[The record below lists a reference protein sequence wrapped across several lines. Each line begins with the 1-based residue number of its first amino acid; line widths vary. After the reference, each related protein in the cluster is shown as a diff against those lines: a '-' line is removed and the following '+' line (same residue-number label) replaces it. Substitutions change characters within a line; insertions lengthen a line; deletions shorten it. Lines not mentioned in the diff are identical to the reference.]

1 MQPSGKSLFVTLLT
15 VCSLATLPV
24 ATGRAAESEGGM
36 DHSQHAGHHHMT
48 AEQLATLRAKI
59 ELYAGYTDEQIM
71 ASMARMQDS
80 EEYLSPAETRDAV
93 GILALGHGYGDIG
106 NGQFKAGYRTVAVEH
121 PTAVAL
127 GMSMMDSAH
136 IQKAVNELEAAGA
149 KTIVVLPTEVGQSTS
164 LVRQWHYIFGRIDES
179 SYLDVPRVESGARIV
194 IAQTPTNSPL
204 VGEILADNVKAV
216 SRDPASE
223 AVVLIAH
230 GPEDPDDN
238 VKELANLGRQA
249 ETVKRGTGVAEI
261 IYGTLQDD
269 APPAVRQAN
278 VDQLREQMQ
287 SLEAKGKRLI
297 VAPVLMTSQGGVTG
311 RIKRDLDG
319 LDYELIDKG
328 ITEHA
333 LFKTWIEDT
342 VATSVAAAN

>member
-1 MQPSGKSLFVTLLT
+1 VHQLSQRLPISLLAACLL
-15 VCSLATLPV
+15 VSV
-24 ATGRAAESEGGM
+24 AGTPARAAETETGM
-36 DHSQHAGHHHMT
+36 DHSQHAGHHQMT

-71 ASMARMQDS
+71 DSMARMQDS
-80 EEYLSPAETRDAV
+80 EEYLSPAETRDAI
-93 GILALGHGYGDIG
+93 GILGLGHGYGDIG
-106 NGQFKAGYRTVAVEH
+106 NAQFKAGYRTVAVER

-179 SYLDVPRVESGARIV
+179 SYLDVPRVKSHARIV
-194 IAQTPTNSPL
+194 IAQTPTNSPI

-216 SRDPASE
+216 SRDPAAE

-238 VKELANLGRQA
+238 AKELVNLGRQA
-249 ETVKRGTGVAEI
+249 DTVRRETGISEV

-269 APPAVRQAN
+269 APPAIRQGN
-278 VDQLREQMQ
+278 VDRIREQMQ
-287 SLEAKGKRLI
+287 ALEAKGKRLI

-311 RIKRDLDG
+311 RIKRDLGG

-333 LFKTWIEDT
+333 LFSAWINQT
-342 VATSVAAAN
+342 IATSVAATD